1 MTCLFCRCNTW
12 ASKHRPAT
20 IKSKQQ
26 TVPCPIQ
33 YSEGG
38 GWEAHVICPSK
49 FFSLQPSSVFTSQTN
64 TFLNFTIATLTIPP
78 TTLSPLLSAGLPA
91 ATTTFIH
98 TLRSLAYSKGQ
109 RSATMTTSSSTNR
122 RPPINTSDTCGV
134 KKEIEENG
142 KRSSAM
148 NAFWIKKKI
157 QLKALHGGLIAVY
170 SLCVYYKRGSENSI
184 FSTEIILGFPEL
196 RTAMSLASCKI
207 WG

>member
-122 RPPINTSDTCGV
+122 RPPINTWHLWGEKRDWRKWEAFFSNERLLN
-134 KKEIEENG
+134 KKENPTKG
-142 KRSSAM
+142 SSRRL
-148 NAFWIKKKI
+148 N
-157 QLKALHGGLIAVY
+157 
-170 SLCVYYKRGSENSI
+170 CSI
-184 FSTEIILGFPEL
+184 FPLCLLQEGKWEQHFQHRDHFRIS
-196 RTAMSLASCKI
+196 RVKDCHVSCFL
-207 WG
+207 